1 MNSVIGSHRSIKTQ
15 LPTFHLHSG
24 CALIKWWPLD
34 CYQIFAAC
42 FILNFFFFNILVCGG
57 AAGVLIVKIDEHA
70 TRVGVRLDRLQLV
83 VFLSG
88 N

>member
-1 MNSVIGSHRSIKTQ
+1 MVA
-15 LPTFHLHSG
+15 SG
-24 CALIKWWPLD
+24 LLSNLCSLFYIELFFLIFW
-34 CYQIFAAC
+34 F
-42 FILNFFFFNILVCGG
+42 VGG
-57 AAGVLIVKIDEHA
+57 EGVLIVKIDEHA

>member
-1 MNSVIGSHRSIKTQ
+1 MVA
-15 LPTFHLHSG
+15 SG
-24 CALIKWWPLD
+24 LLSNLCSLFYIEL
-34 CYQIFAAC
+34 
-42 FILNFFFFNILVCGG
+42 FFFIILVCGG